1 MLNWS
6 VLLPFHHFSI
16 LQRRLRWT
24 WKARS
29 SPMES
34 WTVWA
39 QPAPATWTTTA
50 ASRAWPVMR
59 ATPPA
64 ASNLPSPPRAPPHRR
79 DHHIPAKLAC
89 PPICYIHPAMPMK
102 HTHPVSSP
110 MTGTHPA
117 NSVPPL
123 LPAFFFFF
131 LPHASPPRC
140 STHFRRRSSESSF
153 SPLNFE
159 PLRPTLTPGTQT
171 QTANWFKSYFK
182 RRSRDVDIILKF
194 EATT

>member
-24 WKARS
+24 WKALS

-131 LPHASPPRC
+131 LFFAPRFPSTLLNPLSEAFQWELFLASELW
-140 STHFRRRSSESSF
+140 TA
-153 SPLNFE
+153 
-159 PLRPTLTPGTQT
+159 PTNTDT
-171 QTANWFKSYFK
+171 
-182 RRSRDVDIILKF
+182 RDPDTDCQLVQILF
-194 EATT
+194 

>member
-39 QPAPATWTTTA
+39 QPAPATWTITA

-64 ASNLPSPPRAPPHRR
+64 ASNLPSPPRAPPHQR

-89 PPICYIHPAMPMK
+89 LPSVISIQPCLWN
-102 HTHPVSSP
+102 THIQSHLRWLARTQLIVS
-110 MTGTHPA
+110 
-117 NSVPPL
+117 PL
-123 LPAFFFFF
+123 CSQPFF
-131 LPHASPPRC
+131 LLFFAPRFP
-140 STHFRRRSSESSF
+140 THFRRRSSESSF

>member
-123 LPAFFFFF
+123 LPAFFFISFF
-131 LPHASPPRC
+131 C
-140 STHFRRRSSESSF
+140 
-153 SPLNFE
+153 
-159 PLRPTLTPGTQT
+159 PTLPLHAAQPTFGGVPVRALSRLWTL
-171 QTANWFKSYFK
+171 N
-182 RRSRDVDIILKF
+182 RSDQHWHQGPRHRLPIGSNLILKGGP
-194 EATT
+194 ET